1 MQDKLLSRQKAAQAL
16 GISASKL
23 DELRYAGKIKSG
35 NIGSRVVIP
44 QSEVNAFI
52 EEVMR
57 A

>member
-1 MQDKLLSRQKAAQAL
+1 MQDKLLGRQQAASIL
-16 GISASKL
+16 GISTSKL
-23 DELRYAGKIKSG
+23 DELRHSGQIKYG
-35 NIGSRVVIP
+35 HIGSRVFIP

>member
-1 MQDKLLSRQKAAQAL
+1 MQDKLLGRQQAAHIL
-16 GISASKL
+16 GISTSKL
-23 DELRYAGKIKSG
+23 DELRHSGQIKSG
-35 NIGSRVVIP
+35 RIGSRIFIP

>member
-1 MQDKLLSRQKAAQAL
+1 MQDKLLSRQNAAKAL
-16 GISASKL
+16 GISTSKL